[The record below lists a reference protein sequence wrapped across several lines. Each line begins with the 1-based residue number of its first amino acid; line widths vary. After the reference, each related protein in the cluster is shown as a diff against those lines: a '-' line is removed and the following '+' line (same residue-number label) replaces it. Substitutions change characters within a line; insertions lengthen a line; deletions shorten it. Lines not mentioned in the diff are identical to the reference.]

1 MLSSVF
7 WLPEDQPRSRQVD
20 AEKFAAA
27 ALHKHLRRSR
37 STLQEHQFEEA
48 LAYLIEQ
55 LWEASRNWDPAYGIS
70 FSTWATRYKLNGFIV
85 EWYRRTF
92 YDARDQSTDPSRS
105 SVAARRELAFASSL
119 NVLIKSD
126 YSDPSEVRTDSES
139 DFGSVLVAP
148 EPEQG
153 ELEFVVGALTGN
165 AASGGPGTLA
175 GILGQRDRDETR
187 DLDLVNQ
194 RRSRAAA

>member
-1 MLSSVF
+1 MMLSSVF
-7 WLPEDQPRSRQVD
+7 WLPEDQPRSRQCD
-20 AEKFAAA
+20 AEKLAAA

-37 STLQEHQFEEA
+37 STLREHQFEEA

-105 SVAARRELAFASSL
+105 SVAVRRELAFAGSIHAVDHDEPEPSL
-119 NVLIKSD
+119 I
-126 YSDPSEVRTDSES
+126 
-139 DFGSVLVAP
+139 AP
-148 EPEQG
+148 EREQG